1 MSSYRIVCTIQ
12 APADKPPSHQHIV
25 AVGTG
30 DDPNKADDRWTLQ
43 RVLEA
48 MDRGTTF
55 YTIGIRSGV
64 RAEVEK
70 YWCQSCARWFIRSH
84 RDAVT
89 DNNLDNLRR
98 CRFEG

>member
-1 MSSYRIVCTIQ
+1 MASYRIVCTVQ

-30 DDPNKADDRWTLQ
+30 NDPDREDRSWTLQ
-43 RVLEA
+43 QVLDA
-48 MDRGTTF
+48 MGRGDTF
-55 YTIGIRSGV
+55 YTIGVRSGK

-70 YWCQSCARWFIRSH
+70 YWCSPCGRWFIHSH
-84 RDAVT
+84 ADAVT

-98 CRFEG
+98 CNFKG